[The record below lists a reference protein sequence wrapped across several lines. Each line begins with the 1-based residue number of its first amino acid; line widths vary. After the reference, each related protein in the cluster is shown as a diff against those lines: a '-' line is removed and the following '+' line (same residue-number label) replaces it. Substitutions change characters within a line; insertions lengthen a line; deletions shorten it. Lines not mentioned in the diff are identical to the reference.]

1 MLFGRIID
9 NQPATTNHQQSTSN
23 YQPEFKNR
31 LTEYNLS
38 KSGSVCDCNSTTDSR
53 TFIEDGEVGS
63 WGDTFTPLPHHP
75 ITSSQQH

>member
-1 MLFGRIID
+1 MLFVVCWLLFGRIID
-9 NQPATTNHQQSTSN
+9 NQPLTNVQTCHGTSLQQLTSN

-53 TFIEDGEVGS
+53 TFIEDGEVGR
-63 WGDTFTPLPHHP
+63 
-75 ITSSQQH
+75 